1 MASTP
6 SPRWAPLP
14 IGLGASLAAARIEA
28 GYSGRAL
35 ARTVGRSHAW
45 LRGLEAGERP
55 PSRTMA
61 GRISAVLH
69 LDPWAD
75 AVLQAVAVDDAE
87 LRARPGSR
95 RAATGQDAAA
105 VSAGE

>member
-1 MASTP
+1 MASAT

-14 IGLGASLAAARIEA
+14 VGLGRVLAAARIEA

-35 ARTVGRSHAW
+35 ARAVGRSHAW

-55 PSRTMA
+55 PSVSMA
-61 GRISAVLH
+61 GRISEVLR

-75 AVLQAVAVDDAE
+75 AVLQSVAVDDAE
-87 LRARPGSR
+87 LRARRGTQ
-95 RAATGQDAAA
+95 RAAR
-105 VSAGE
+105 